1 MLLQEWQ
8 GNGGAVIPIQCIMDV
23 VGNAFN
29 TDNPA
34 GLPVAQQLLPLIQD
48 SRKGPAIDLDAFLL
62 AMLEEHLQGRLA
74 CSRRKC
80 RSLQ

>member
-8 GNGGAVIPIQCIMDV
+8 SSNGAVIPIQCIMDV

-29 TDNPA
+29 HNNPA
-34 GLPVAQQLLPLIQD
+34 GLPVAQQLLLLVQD

-62 AMLEEHLQGRLA
+62 AMLEEHLQGRLT
-74 CSRRKC
+74 CSGTVIAY
-80 RSLQ
+80 SN